1 MFVEVRSPHGATAIV
16 LPGELAFLLG
26 QGVDLAVVREAA
38 VLARREGTEPVA
50 ALLRAGLM
58 SEAAYYAALAR
69 ALGRPFRGAGLVL
82 DPGARF
88 PEDVRQGATRGAG
101 GEWLLAPPP
110 GAVAALLAAGV
121 PPNAVFTT
129 PAALAAAVL
138 ATAGPRAAARAAE
151 ALEVRAPDWAY
162 RPGLHPGQILAL
174 MLAGAASLL
183 LLDAAPWIQLAI
195 LSLLNLTVL
204 AVIVFRL
211 AAPLLV
217 PDPPPAPGRVPD
229 AELPV
234 YTVLVALYRE
244 AEVVPRLVEA
254 LERLDYPASKLDL
267 KFVIEADDA
276 ATAAALAARPLPA
289 RFEIVTAPPGLP
301 RTKPRALNVALP
313 LARGEHL
320 VVYDAEDVPDPGQLR
335 AAAAL
340 FRAGPA
346 RLACLQG
353 RLVIDNTDDSWLTR
367 CFTLEYSALFDV
379 VLPLLSAAHLPVPL
393 GGTTTHFRT
402 RVLRE
407 VHGWDA
413 WNVTEDADLGLRL
426 ALAGYRV
433 GDLPLSTLEEAPAH
447 LHPWLR
453 QRVRWMKGF
462 VQTAITHSRHPVRA
476 WRRLGPLGL
485 LCAMAMVPGTV
496 VSALAYPFGIA
507 MAAWALTADPLPDA
521 PDFLANLLTATGVT
535 VFLAGLGAMWL
546 PALAGCRRRGWWRLA
561 PWALALPVYYLF
573 VSLAAWLGLVE
584 LLLAPYRWNKT
595 THGRAATSRT
605 GAMRRDRL
613 RADAPPR
620 RRRPRPGASG

>member
-1 MFVEVRSPHGATAIV
+1 MFVEVRSPHGAAVT

-26 QGVDLAVVREAA
+26 QGVDLGLVRHAA
-38 VLARREGTEPVA
+38 ALARREGTEPVA

-58 SEAAYYAALAR
+58 SEADYYAALAR
-69 ALGRPFRGAGLVL
+69 ALGRPFRGDGLAL
-82 DPGARF
+82 HPGARF
-88 PEDVRQGATRGAG
+88 PDDIRLGAAIGARG
-101 GEWLLAPPP
+101 EVFLAPPP
-110 GAVAALLAAGV
+110 AAVGALLVAGAPPGAVL
-121 PPNAVFTT
+121 TT

-138 ATAGPRAAARAAE
+138 GTAGPRAAARAAE

-174 MLAGAASLL
+174 MLGLSAALL
-183 LLDAAPWIQLAI
+183 LLDAASWLQLIA
-195 LSLLNLTVL
+195 LALLNAAVL

-211 AAPLLV
+211 AAPLLR
-217 PDPPPAPGRVPD
+217 PDPLPALAPVPD

-244 AEVVPRLVEA
+244 TGVVPRLVSA
-254 LERLDYPASKLDL
+254 LARLDYPASKLDL

-276 ATAAALAARPLPA
+276 ATAAALRALPLPA
-289 RFEIVTAPPGLP
+289 RFEIVTAPAGLP

-313 LARGEHL
+313 LARGAHL

-340 FRAGPA
+340 FRAGPG

-353 RLVIDNTDDSWLTR
+353 RLVIDNTEDSWITR
-367 CFTLEYSALFDV
+367 CFTLEYAALFDV
-379 VLPLLSAAHLPVPL
+379 VLPLLTAAHLPVPL

-402 RVLRE
+402 QILRE
-407 VHGWDA
+407 LYGWDA

-433 GDLPLSTLEEAPAH
+433 GDLPLATLEEAPAAFR
-447 LHPWLR
+447 PWLR

-462 VQTAITHSRHPVRA
+462 VQTTITHSRHPVRA
-476 WRRLGPLGL
+476 LRRLGPLGL
-485 LCAMAMVPGTV
+485 LCAVAMVPGTV
-496 VSALAYPFGIA
+496 VCALAYPFGIA
-507 MAAWALTADPLPDA
+507 LAAWHVAAGPLPA
-521 PDFLANLLTATGVT
+521 VPDVLANLVTGT
-535 VFLAGLGAMWL
+535 GAAVFLAGLVAMGWPPL
-546 PALAGCRRRGWWRLA
+546 VGCRRRGWPGLA
-561 PWALALPVYYLF
+561 PWVLMLPVYYGL

-595 THGRAATSRT
+595 EHGLAATSRT
-605 GAMRRDRL
+605 GAMKRR
-613 RADAPPR
+613 A
-620 RRRPRPGASG
+620 